1 VWVDA
6 VLENLFIVVRALF
19 RQRGVM
25 ELGARFGVI
34 EVMGEETLARIL
46 VLDYEDVVL
55 IGIRV
60 LEQLGLEVD
69 STTGRLKETK
79 IYLL

>member
-1 VWVDA
+1 
-6 VLENLFIVVRALF
+6 
-19 RQRGVM
+19 M
-25 ELGARFGVI
+25 ELGARFGVL

>member
-1 VWVDA
+1 
-6 VLENLFIVVRALF
+6 
-19 RQRGVM
+19 M

>member
-1 VWVDA
+1 
-6 VLENLFIVVRALF
+6 
-19 RQRGVM
+19 M

-34 EVMGEETLARIL
+34 EVVGEETLARIL

>member
-1 VWVDA
+1 
-6 VLENLFIVVRALF
+6 
-19 RQRGVM
+19 M
-25 ELGARFGVI
+25 ELGARFGVV
-34 EVMGEETLARIL
+34 EVLGEEALARIL
-46 VLDYEDVVL
+46 VSGYEGAAL

>member
-1 VWVDA
+1 
-6 VLENLFIVVRALF
+6 
-19 RQRGVM
+19 M
-25 ELGARFGVI
+25 
-34 EVMGEETLARIL
+34 L
-46 VLDYEDVVL
+46 VLDYEGAAL